1 LFPRELAAQQS
12 LCESKA
18 PHKVERNVAE
28 RVALRQSHRGPGS
41 ESALLPGPEHV
52 ILLSQLK

>member
-1 LFPRELAAQQS
+1 MFKS